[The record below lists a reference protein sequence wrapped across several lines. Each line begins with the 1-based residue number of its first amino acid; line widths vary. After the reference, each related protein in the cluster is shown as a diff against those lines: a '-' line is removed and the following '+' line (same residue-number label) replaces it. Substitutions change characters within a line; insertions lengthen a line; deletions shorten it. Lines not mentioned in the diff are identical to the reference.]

1 MKILSLLL
9 PGMAVNCY
17 IPYCEETLECAVID
31 PGSNSERIEKLIN
44 KHNLKVRYILLTH
57 GHFDHIGGVQYIKEL
72 TGSAVAIHKDD
83 ADMLTDPIKNLSSYM
98 GKEVV
103 QIPADILLED
113 GMVLSIG
120 REKLKA
126 LHTPGHSRG
135 SMSFLGDGVIFTG
148 DLLFKSSVGR
158 TDFPDSNYMVLMNSI
173 RKKLMVL
180 SDDLV
185 VYPGHGRLTTIG
197 EERTA
202 NPFLYDM
209 EDF

>member
-1 MKILSLLL
+1 
-9 PGMAVNCY
+9 
-17 IPYCEETLECAVID
+17 
-31 PGSNSERIEKLIN
+31 
-44 KHNLKVRYILLTH
+44 
-57 GHFDHIGGVQYIKEL
+57 
-72 TGSAVAIHKDD
+72 
-83 ADMLTDPIKNLSSYM
+83 
-98 GKEVV
+98 
-103 QIPADILLED
+103 
-113 GMVLSIG
+113 
-120 REKLKA
+120 
-126 LHTPGHSRG
+126 
-135 SMSFLGDGVIFTG
+135 MSFLGDGVIFR